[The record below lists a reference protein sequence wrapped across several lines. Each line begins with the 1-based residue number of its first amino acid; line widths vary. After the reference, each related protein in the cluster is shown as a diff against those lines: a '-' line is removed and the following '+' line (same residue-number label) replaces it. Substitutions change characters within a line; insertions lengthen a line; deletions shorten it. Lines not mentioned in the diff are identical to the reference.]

1 MTVLK
6 CDKCRKEINIASR
19 FICRRRIRVFE
30 VEDDT
35 EEFRIMEKKYD
46 LCEECSSEIE
56 KVIQT
61 GGIKSDA

>member
-6 CDKCRKEINIASR
+6 CDKCKKEINIASR
-19 FICRRRIRVFE
+19 FICRRGIRTL
-30 VEDDT
+30 EDDGD
-35 EEFRIMEKKYD
+35 EFRIVEKKYD

-61 GGIKSDA
+61 GGEKPNA